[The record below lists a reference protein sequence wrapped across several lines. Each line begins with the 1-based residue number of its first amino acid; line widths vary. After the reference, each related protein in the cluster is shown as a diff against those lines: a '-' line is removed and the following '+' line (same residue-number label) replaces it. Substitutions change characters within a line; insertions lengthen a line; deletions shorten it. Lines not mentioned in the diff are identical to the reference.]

1 MLVLG
6 ESGGFTFNLMVLSEP
21 GGFVCHLMVLSEP
34 GGFKCHLMVLSEPGG
49 FNFNLMVTLVIGLLF
64 DCLSL
69 DCAGLNNITGITPD
83 NHPTATWSPG
93 GQIHFVQISL
103 YKIEFL
109 TTKNCS

>member
-34 GGFKCHLMVLSEPGG
+34 GGF
-49 FNFNLMVTLVIGLLF
+49 NFNLIVTLVGLLF
-64 DCLSL
+64 DCLSS

-83 NHPTATWSPG
+83 NHPTTTWSTV
-93 GQIHFVQISL
+93 VQMHLFKLVYSKL
-103 YKIEFL
+103 
-109 TTKNCS
+109 N